1 MSDSD
6 PGDLRECVETA
17 QEGFQYGRGAVE
29 TGLDDPKSEAVGQL
43 RKACRL
49 LAAARSLRATNGFHT
64 AVVELSFGA
73 IERSFEF
80 FALALSIDTLRAFD
94 DHRYVYQRAFE
105 LGVIS
110 ETLRDDYQSLYT
122 EYRTESYYGDRQVRE
137 GEADAMFNLAVATH
151 EFLRGHPSDHYD
163 CLCD

>member
-6 PGDLRECVETA
+6 PAVLRDSVQTA
-17 QEGFQYGRGAVE
+17 QKRFQYGQGAVE
-29 TGLDDPKSEAVGQL
+29 EGLDTPESDAVGQL

-49 LAAARSLRATNGFHT
+49 LAAARSLRAANGYHT
-64 AVVELSFGA
+64 AVVELSFGV

-80 FALALSIDTLRAFD
+80 FVIATSRDTIREFD
-94 DHRYVYQRAFE
+94 DHTYAYQRAFE

-110 ETLRDDYQSLYT
+110 EELRDDYRSLYT
-122 EYRTESYYGDRQVRE
+122 EHRSESYYGGRQVRA
-137 GEADAMFNLAVATH
+137 GEADAMFELAGETH
-151 EFLRGHPSDHYD
+151 EFLRDHPSDHYE

>member
-6 PGDLRECVETA
+6 PGALSDRVETA
-17 QEGFQYGRGAVE
+17 QERFQYGQGTVE
-29 TGLDDPKSEAVGQL
+29 AGLGDPDSDAIGQL

-49 LAAARSLRATNGFHT
+49 LAAARSLRAADGYHT
-64 AVVELSFGA
+64 AVVEMSFGA

-80 FALALSIDTLRAFD
+80 FVLALSTDTIRDFD
-94 DHRYVYQRAFE
+94 DHTYAYQRAFE

-110 ETLRDDYQSLYT
+110 DALRDDYHSLYT
-122 EYRTESYYGDRQVRE
+122 EYRTESYYGDRQVHE
-137 GEADAMFNLAVATH
+137 DEADAMFDLAVVTH
-151 EFLRGHPSDHYD
+151 EFLRDHPSEHYD